1 MEDYSWRL
9 LVADV
14 VRDAI
19 YRILWPLKNRYNIS
33 GKEAERIE
41 DDVAES
47 ILSEM
52 RLDRCT
58 HLSSDDLSAIQ
69 RRVISK
75 VDHRLHRG
83 SGVHHQTNVQ
93 RDEPR
98 HERDAP
104 RRDRDEP
111 RWDRDVPRR
120 ERDVPQT
127 TSGPTPRDSGA
138 GGGFA
143 REQLEPGSQGSEMS
157 DREMA
162 RGFGKG
168 GGSYGGGGGSSYGK
182 GGGEYDGKGGGK
194 QYGTGGFGRSNQFA
208 GGRGYGG
215 RGGHDGEESPP
226 SATICQCDVT
236 GSQGCIYERATHT
249 VSPEQL
255 LRGES
260 LLGDHAQLCAAFF
273 HTHASSEAGNDELCL
288 DPTRCVRKPNVV
300 LIARLERVLADASSE
315 PLYTCRYTNCMAR
328 QPRGGRQAVHAEQFM
343 LDDARLHALLRAE
356 PLAAAEGASDGG
368 GERCG
373 EHGERPK
380 EQPRQRP
387 RQRPHLRLTLL
398 LTQQPC
404 HFSSGRVENA
414 HATAKTSCSIRLIE
428 WLQRERLHERRVELN
443 IKLSRIFRA
452 HWTDDAVHTTEAERV
467 VFSGRASAARE
478 GLVLLMQA
486 GWRIEMLSPEDW
498 TFLIG
503 HSDPYVGRGEAE
515 AEAVDERSGE
525 RCGVCATEAAN
536 VPPEAEAKAGEGRGV
551 EPMDTQAD
559 AEEHPL
565 PPALPRT
572 PSPALPP
579 PPPCTCL
586 FRSDVD
592 ATNMSFANDK
602 GRAVQWWEAPRLADG
617 GMGAPW
623 RRVSDPTLAE
633 DGGIGNG
640 LREGTGKILMNASQ
654 VEVAMRVAAA
664 STDVVSAPRSR
675 GARRAVVTRA
685 CRATRDGQDAYF
697 VAFLAELDAR
707 VRARGQQTDRHDG

>member
-1 MEDYSWRL
+1 
-9 LVADV
+9 
-14 VRDAI
+14 
-19 YRILWPLKNRYNIS
+19 
-33 GKEAERIE
+33 
-41 DDVAES
+41 
-47 ILSEM
+47 
-52 RLDRCT
+52 
-58 HLSSDDLSAIQ
+58 
-69 RRVISK
+69 
-75 VDHRLHRG
+75 
-83 SGVHHQTNVQ
+83 
-93 RDEPR
+93 
-98 HERDAP
+98 
-104 RRDRDEP
+104 
-111 RWDRDVPRR
+111 
-120 ERDVPQT
+120 
-127 TSGPTPRDSGA
+127 
-138 GGGFA
+138 
-143 REQLEPGSQGSEMS
+143 
-157 DREMA
+157 
-162 RGFGKG
+162 
-168 GGSYGGGGGSSYGK
+168 
-182 GGGEYDGKGGGK
+182 
-194 QYGTGGFGRSNQFA
+194 
-208 GGRGYGG
+208 
-215 RGGHDGEESPP
+215 
-226 SATICQCDVT
+226 
-236 GSQGCIYERATHT
+236 

-300 LIARLERVLADASSE
+300 LVARLERVLADESSE

-356 PLAAAEGASDGG
+356 PLAAAEGPSDGG
-368 GERCG
+368 GE
-373 EHGERPK
+373 HGETTK
-380 EQPRQRP
+380 EQPRKRP

-428 WLQRERLHERRVELN
+428 WLQRERLHERRVELC

-498 TFLIG
+498 NFLIG
-503 HSDPYVGRGEAE
+503 LSDPYVGRGEG
-515 AEAVDERSGE
+515 EAVDERSGE
-525 RCGVCATEAAN
+525 RCGVCASEAATG
-536 VPPEAEAKAGEGRGV
+536 PPEAEAKAGEGQGI
-551 EPMDTQAD
+551 ETMDTQAC

-565 PPALPRT
+565 PSAPTPPPAPPPPPPPAT
-572 PSPALPP
+572 PPPP

-592 ATNMSFANDK
+592 ATNMSFANEE
-602 GRAVQWWEAPRLADG
+602 GRAVQWWEAPLLADG

-633 DGGIGNG
+633 GGGHGNG

-654 VEVAMRVAAA
+654 VALAMRVV

-685 CRATRDGQDAYF
+685 CQAKRDGQDAYF
-697 VAFLAELDAR
+697 VSFLAELDAR
-707 VRARGQQTDRHDG
+707 VRARGQHTDRHHDG